1 MSSSSDINVARKGN
15 VAKQSLPESWRI
27 MTAEQTKR
35 MSLYKHKGTKTH
47 LENFILAYIV
57 PWTDSIYPDAF
68 NANFITIMGH
78 IPNYI
83 ALIMALWHMGLDLKG
98 DSSKNHDRSF
108 LWCAFALYWFN
119 HHDLIDGF
127 RARRQRS
134 GSPFGRLFDEA
145 NDMIQMTCYTVILG
159 YLLRPDNWILEFNF
173 TNLIVIVF
181 TMEMKYIIC
190 GGDLVLNIAE
200 IGSVEIENLIATW
213 FLLGGI
219 YGTSIYEMT
228 FGETFTSL
236 QFLPGSGLQWKT
248 IIAVALLPL

>member
-1 MSSSSDINVARKGN
+1 
-15 VAKQSLPESWRI
+15 
-27 MTAEQTKR
+27 
-35 MSLYKHKGTKTH
+35 
-47 LENFILAYIV
+47 
-57 PWTDSIYPDAF
+57 
-68 NANFITIMGH
+68 
-78 IPNYI
+78 
-83 ALIMALWHMGLDLKG
+83 
-98 DSSKNHDRSF
+98 
-108 LWCAFALYWFN
+108 
-119 HHDLIDGF
+119 
-127 RARRQRS
+127 
-134 GSPFGRLFDEA
+134 
-145 NDMIQMTCYTVILG
+145 MTCYTVILG
-159 YLLRPDNWILEFNF
+159 YLLRPDNWILELNF
-173 TNLIVIVF
+173 TNLIVIFF